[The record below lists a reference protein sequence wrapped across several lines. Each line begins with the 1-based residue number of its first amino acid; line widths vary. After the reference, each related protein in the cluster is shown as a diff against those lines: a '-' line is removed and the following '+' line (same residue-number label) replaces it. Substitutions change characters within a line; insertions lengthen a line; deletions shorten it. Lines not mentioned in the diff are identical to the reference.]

1 MAVNGNTERGG
12 AQDVPPPPVVLDA
25 FGATGRRLP
34 LAGGQRTVWRVGDA
48 VLKRVDADLA
58 TLEWQA
64 GVLARLDGGSAFR
77 VAPPL
82 RTGDG
87 RLVMAGWTAWR
98 YEPGEHLPRRWP
110 DIIAVGNAFHL
121 TTAGLAEPS
130 FMRQRMDKWA
140 RADRVA
146 WGESPAAP
154 FDQDPEL
161 AGLFAALRPVSAPSQ
176 VIHADL
182 TGNVLFS
189 EGRPPLVLDFSP
201 YWRPAPAAA
210 AIVVADALVF
220 EGADDGILSAVADLA
235 GFGQYLV
242 RALLFRAVT
251 DLLARPGFPLCAG
264 YSDAIRLALRL
275 AGQAL
280 DG

>member
-1 MAVNGNTERGG
+1 MRVPVPVNGSTESGG
-12 AQDVPPPPVVLDA
+12 VLNVPPPPVVLEA
-25 FGATGRRLP
+25 FGATGKPLP
-34 LAGGQRTVWRVGDA
+34 LAGGQQTVWRVGDA
-48 VLKRVDADLA
+48 VLKPVDADLA

-64 GVLARLDGGSAFR
+64 DVLERLDGQPAFR

-87 RLVMAGWTAWR
+87 QLTTAGWTAWR

-110 DIIAVGNAFHL
+110 DIIAAGNAFHL
-121 TTAGLAEPS
+121 ATAGLPEPS
-130 FMRQRMDKWA
+130 FMQQRKDNWA

-146 WGESPAAP
+146 WGDSPAAP
-154 FDQDPEL
+154 FDRIPEL
-161 AGLFAALRPVSAPSQ
+161 AALFAALRPLSAPSQ
-176 VIHADL
+176 VIHGDL

-189 EGRPPLVLDFSP
+189 KGRPPLVLDLSP
-201 YWRPAPAAA
+201 YWRPAPAAV

-220 EGADDGILSAVADLA
+220 EGADAGVLTAVADMA

-251 DLLARPGFPLCAG
+251 DVLARPGFPLFAG
-264 YSDAIRLALRL
+264 YCDAIRLALRL
-275 AGQAL
+275 